1 VDEEAVAESCR
12 SVGVNLLVLDPRR
25 SSVNAL
31 RSMVRQFLQGSHR
44 CPADWQGVLA
54 GGNER

>member
-1 VDEEAVAESCR
+1 MSEAVSESCR
-12 SVGVNLLVLDPRR
+12 SIGANLLVLDPRR
-25 SSVNAL
+25 NSANAL